1 LYTSK
6 IELFRFDLLM
16 NKQLDLTGS
25 EYPLICMAATYKG
38 FVCGHKNAGVISHF
52 EITKS
57 GEISL
62 RGQYKIKEDVIII
75 IIRM

>member
-1 LYTSK
+1 MALSNNK
-6 IELFRFDLLM
+6 IILLKDKLFVHKFDLLM
-16 NKQLDLTGS
+16 NKQLDLTGT

-62 RGQYKIKEDVIII
+62 RG
-75 IIRM
+75 

>member
-1 LYTSK
+1 
-6 IELFRFDLLM
+6 M
-16 NKQLDLTGS
+16 NKQLDLTGT

-62 RGQYKIKEDVIII
+62 RG
-75 IIRM
+75 

>member
-1 LYTSK
+1 MALSNNK
-6 IELFRFDLLM
+6 IILLKDKLFVHKFDLLM
-16 NKQLDLTGS
+16 NKQLDLTGT

-38 FVCGHKNAGVISHF
+38 FVCGHKNARVISHF

-62 RGQYKIKEDVIII
+62 RG
-75 IIRM
+75 